1 MAIDIDAV
9 IEEGRNII
17 SEVSAITS
25 LPEET
30 QRKVGGVSDLTPG
43 QIQDLKDE
51 AVTHKAAYL
60 AARIAFE
67 AAFSA

>member
-17 SEVSAITS
+17 NEVSAITN
-25 LPEET
+25 LAQET
-30 QRKVGGVSDLTPG
+30 QRKVGGISDLTPG

-51 AVTHKAAYL
+51 AIVHKVAYL
-60 AARIAFE
+60 AARTAFE
-67 AAFSA
+67 AAFTS

>member
-17 SEVSAITS
+17 SEVSAITA
-25 LPEET
+25 LARET
-30 QRKVGGVSDLTPG
+30 QRKVGGVSDLTSE

-51 AVTHKAAYL
+51 AIVHRAAYL
-60 AARIAFE
+60 SARTAFE
-67 AAFSA
+67 AALTP

>member
-17 SEVSAITS
+17 SEVSAITN
-25 LPEET
+25 LAEET
-30 QRKVGGVSDLTPG
+30 QRKVGGISDLTPG
-43 QIQDLKDE
+43 QIQDLKNE
-51 AVTHKAAYL
+51 AVAHKAAYL
-60 AARIAFE
+60 TARTAFE